1 MAARGGGVSAAKVP
15 TAKILVVEDD
25 ESLGMVLSDA
35 LKQEGHRVHLE
46 RDGAKAAE
54 AATARRW
61 DLILLDLMLPHVDGL
76 EICRRVRAKGLQT
89 PVLMLTARG
98 REEDRVQ
105 GLDLGADDYLVKP
118 FGMRELL
125 ARVRA
130 RLRQG
135 APPPASTLR
144 FGAADVDLGAMLSRR
159 GGRETPLTKTEAG
172 LVRLFSKHPRVVL
185 TRNRF
190 LDEVWGY
197 DRYPTT
203 RTVDMHVAR
212 LREKIGD
219 DGAAPR
225 FIVTVH
231 GVGYRYD
238 PDGQPENVA
247 SA

>member
-1 MAARGGGVSAAKVP
+1 MSA
-15 TAKILVVEDD
+15 AKILVVEDD
-25 ESLGMVLSDA
+25 ESLGMVLTDA
-35 LKQEGHRVHLE
+35 LSQEGHRVRLE

-54 AATARRW
+54 AAVSTRW

-76 EICRRVRAKGLQT
+76 EICRRVRAKGLAT

-98 REEDRVQ
+98 REEDRVK

-118 FGMRELL
+118 FGMKELL

-130 RLRQG
+130 RLRG
-135 APPPASTLR
+135 AAPAAPDVLR
-144 FGAADVDLGAMLSRR
+144 FGEADVDLAGMLARR
-159 GGRETPLTKTEAG
+159 DGRETPLTKTEAE
-172 LVRLFSKHPRVVL
+172 LVRLFHKHPRVVL

-238 PDGQPENVA
+238 PDGTPGNVA

>member
-1 MAARGGGVSAAKVP
+1 MSP
-15 TAKILVVEDD
+15 AKILVVEDD

-35 LKQEGHRVHLE
+35 LTQEGHRVTLE
-46 RDGAKAAE
+46 RDGARAAE
-54 AATARRW
+54 AAVSKRW

-76 EICRRVRAKGLQT
+76 EICRRVRAKGLAT

-118 FGMRELL
+118 FGMKELL

-130 RLRQG
+130 RLRGG
-135 APPPASTLR
+135 APPEAGSLR
-144 FGAADVDLGAMLSRR
+144 FGDADVDLAAMLARR
-159 GGRETPLTKTEAG
+159 GGRDTPLTKTEAG

-219 DGAAPR
+219 GGASPR

-238 PDGQPENVA
+238 PDGKPADVA